1 MWTRHGQGL
10 ISSALSSFLNYW
22 HARYQWLAKDKKIR
36 KHVTKKLF
44 IPEPEWMEWGA
55 FLEVAKEVSIGGSDQ
70 NMRTYFSS

>member
-1 MWTRHGQGL
+1 
-10 ISSALSSFLNYW
+10 
-22 HARYQWLAKDKKIR
+22 LAKDKKIR